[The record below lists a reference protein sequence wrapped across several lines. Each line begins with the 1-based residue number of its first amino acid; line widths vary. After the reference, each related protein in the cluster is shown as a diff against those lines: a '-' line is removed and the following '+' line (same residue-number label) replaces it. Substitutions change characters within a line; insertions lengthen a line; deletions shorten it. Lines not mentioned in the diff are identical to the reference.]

1 MKISDFY
8 AKNTEF
14 RPQNTQILA
23 FNNEVKETQLES
35 KIAFLEEKTAKMNEI
50 AEEKTLLGKQL
61 KEQRDSNLELI
72 QQNTDLNNTVSNL
85 QGQVQEKERFLR
97 DLESYRT
104 QNSKLMVEH
113 DTMVNRMS
121 ELRFDTETMHTEL
134 SRLRMNKADLEIACN
149 SFENAAVAKEDL
161 IKELTGTLTEVKQQY
176 EGLIKSTDQL
186 TKSYTEVVSV
196 NQALDS
202 NNTQLASKVTAME
215 KQQQNDEEKHKKE
228 KENYGQALAQRY
240 SGSLQRQVTELQE
253 NVSDLSKLNTHLKN
267 ELSKPQHLSVGA
279 IARQENFKLP
289 LASSAINYRSNNL
302 GTDQPTLLKFSSR
315 EGTNDNSE

>member
-1 MKISDFY
+1 
-8 AKNTEF
+8 
-14 RPQNTQILA
+14 
-23 FNNEVKETQLES
+23 
-35 KIAFLEEKTAKMNEI
+35 
-50 AEEKTLLGKQL
+50 
-61 KEQRDSNLELI
+61 
-72 QQNTDLNNTVSNL
+72 
-85 QGQVQEKERFLR
+85 
-97 DLESYRT
+97 
-104 QNSKLMVEH
+104 MVEH

>member
-1 MKISDFY
+1 
-8 AKNTEF
+8 
-14 RPQNTQILA
+14 
-23 FNNEVKETQLES
+23 
-35 KIAFLEEKTAKMNEI
+35 MNEI

-72 QQNTDLNNTVSNL
+72 QQITDLNNTVSNL
-85 QGQVQEKERFLR
+85 QRQVQEKERFLR

-315 EGTNDNSE
+315 EVTNDNSE